1 MVKATRQHAGI
12 IWLASFPKSGNTWT
26 RAFMH
31 NLLKIMHGE
40 TSGLASVNN
49 MAEFSTWDISG
60 KLYEE
65 ILGKPAKEATR
76 IEIAAARPK
85 AQAVIAERSQGLI
98 LVKTH
103 NALILDRGVPTIN
116 FAVTS
121 GAIYVVRNPLDV
133 AISYAHH
140 LARKID
146 YAIDAMEIF
155 NAETRVNDKVV
166 YEVYGSWSQHVASWT
181 KKPHRAI
188 YVMRY
193 EDMLEKPLDTFGK
206 LAKHLL
212 LSPTPAQL
220 KKAIELSSF
229 DRLKK
234 LEQEEGFVEK
244 PKHAERFFREGRS
257 GQWRDQLTK
266 EQINRIV
273 VAHSEQMRRFGYLPL
288 PN

>member
-212 LSPTPAQL
+212 LSPTPEQL